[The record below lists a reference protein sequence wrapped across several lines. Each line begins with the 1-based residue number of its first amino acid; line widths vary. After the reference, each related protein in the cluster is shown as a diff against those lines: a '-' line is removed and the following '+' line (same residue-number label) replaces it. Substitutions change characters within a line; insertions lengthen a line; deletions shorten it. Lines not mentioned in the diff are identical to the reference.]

1 MTNHPNRPRPRAW
14 LTPPAEVVRTLRA
27 QAGITQVQCAEMT
40 RSALRTWEHWEA
52 GARRM
57 PAATMELWC
66 LALAVGT
73 VAHGPYIAP
82 GDWMR
87 PWVRDVLCLW
97 FRRPRPL
104 FTGADT
110 VPYTTATLGVPGGRG

>member
-1 MTNHPNRPRPRAW
+1 
-14 LTPPAEVVRTLRA
+14 
-27 QAGITQVQCAEMT
+27 
-40 RSALRTWEHWEA
+40 
-52 GARRM
+52 
-57 PAATMELWC
+57 MELWC

-97 FRRPRPL
+97 FRRPLDPALTRLSAPPHAVEAASL
-104 FTGADT
+104 AR
-110 VPYTTATLGVPGGRG
+110 A

>member
-1 MTNHPNRPRPRAW
+1 MTSHPRRRPRGGTAPPPELLRKLRDGAL
-14 LTPPAEVVRTLRA
+14 LTQT
-27 QAGITQVQCAEMT
+27 QAA
-40 RSALRTWEHWEA
+40 ALVYAKLKTWQAWEH
-52 GARRM
+52 GTRQM

-97 FRRPRPL
+97 FRRPLDPALTQRSAPQP
-104 FTGADT
+104 AAEAAS
-110 VPYTTATLGVPGGRG
+110 PARA

>member
-1 MTNHPNRPRPRAW
+1 MTSHPRRRPRGGTAPPPELLRKLRDGAL
-14 LTPPAEVVRTLRA
+14 LTQT
-27 QAGITQVQCAEMT
+27 QAA
-40 RSALRTWEHWEA
+40 ALVYAKLKTWQAWEH
-52 GARRM
+52 GTRRM

-97 FRRPRPL
+97 FRSGPRL
-104 FTGADT
+104 FFTGPDV
-110 VPYTTATLGVPGGRG
+110 VPYTSETLGVPGGRG